1 MPSKM
6 TRTVFSFWTSCSEAT
21 FDVSRRRIYIYPIS
35 RFLSVHLERKGALAE
50 DVVRFWVAELASALA
65 YLHKRRIVHRWVILP
80 QEYNV
85 WLTSYWHSDLKPDNI
100 LLDSQGHVHITDFNV
115 AIHYSERRMHTSVAG
130 SMAYMAPEVIG
141 RKGYT
146 WCIDWWSL
154 GVTTYELLFNR
165 RPFEGRTTE
174 KMTNSILKDS
184 LKFPD
189 DASQR
194 CTPSAIEFVQGV
206 RFNVFI
212 IDGILLILGAAP
224 RAQC

>member
-1 MPSKM
+1 
-6 TRTVFSFWTSCSEAT
+6 
-21 FDVSRRRIYIYPIS
+21 
-35 RFLSVHLERKGALAE
+35 
-50 DVVRFWVAELASALA
+50 
-65 YLHKRRIVHRWVILP
+65 
-80 QEYNV
+80 
-85 WLTSYWHSDLKPDNI
+85 
-100 LLDSQGHVHITDFNV
+100 
-115 AIHYSERRMHTSVAG
+115 MHTSVAG